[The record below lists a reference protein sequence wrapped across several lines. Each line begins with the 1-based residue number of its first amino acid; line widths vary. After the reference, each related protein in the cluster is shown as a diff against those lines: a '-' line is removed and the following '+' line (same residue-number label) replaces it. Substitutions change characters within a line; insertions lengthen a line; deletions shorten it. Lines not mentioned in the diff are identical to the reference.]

1 MAGDLNFKVNFDTA
15 QAGAELQSLLEK
27 FIAGSESA
35 GNRLNRALGGTT
47 ERKVVIRTEVDETG
61 VKKLTSQVLTLR
73 SEADK
78 LRNAFASATRVDR
91 DSITSLRGQIRQATQ
106 ARDAVQQ
113 FGQAIDLTNRKQ
125 VLSAKQ
131 TEEYTALDARV
142 KSLQQSLK
150 NLQDA
155 DKGLSG
161 RLAAS
166 FGDLF
171 EKGRKFQDLVSIFQ
185 SFGIV
190 IGAFTAPIKAAT
202 NALADLDQ
210 FRLSFQAI
218 GQSSDAASIALSDAS
233 RIALGLGVNI
243 KTVRDGFQQLSP
255 VVLNTGGTL
264 NDVSAITESLASR
277 FAAFGLGA
285 EKSRRVLNG
294 VIQAFGKGKLQ
305 AEELTQQISEADPAF
320 KTDFANA
327 LFKSVDALKAAG
339 GESAQLASELSALA
353 KSGQRPVTALEGLVK
368 QGKITAAVLTQIL
381 PKLSK
386 ADILFGK
393 LGPTASSGVEAFK
406 RGVQGLDEV
415 PVTLRQVQANIENI
429 NQLNLEKFAKTAE
442 PLVLVFVELQAGLA
456 DFISRLGEIGTIKD
470 LVSILSAIGTGVA
483 NVTKFILTGL
493 EGIIRLL
500 GVLTPL
506 IKLLT
511 QIPGLVE
518 LIGAA
523 LLIKFIKP
531 VSESVASAKTLI
543 QAFRDIGKAKDALD
557 GTGGNTL
564 FDPKSSQV
572 AQKSLS
578 QLRKELETPVGS
590 GITESVKGT
599 EKAVETL
606 SKKQINQLNKIQ
618 ERIVEARE
626 DYRDLRVELE
636 RSIQGK
642 QTKIELIDSGEA
654 TKTQA
659 RLKEVRDRIDEIGN
673 IFNTVSWQ
681 DLEEAANVDQ
691 TKVINQTRQLASA
704 NAEVNTQ
711 LANRAGLETGKSD
724 IGGLTN
730 QLSDQ
735 KKELDKAIQEAALL
749 EAQISNV
756 EGGLGKAAK
765 TAALLP
771 ETIATFPLDIQNAV
785 KNLKDLDDAYFG
797 INRKLERVTQYSVG
811 GFVDKS
817 TLEELARLSKI
828 DPSTGLRLYQEVQK
842 NIINEKN
849 RFKSAIELNLV
860 SPALLENA
868 DQIDKIFAK
877 FESDAKFVQTA
888 IDGIDVNNVG
898 IDDLGKQGSASLVSL
913 KDALS
918 GVKER
923 ITDLRSNISRLA
935 TEIAVVKSEDVQTVS
950 PQSAAAANAAVSANK
965 QVNNELTRRVE
976 LEQKIAA
983 LTARNEQLTARKKK
997 VTPLQYTG
1005 TTKNPETGKKEY
1017 ILAEQAVLDQVD
1029 RISKK
1034 IEDEKKKIR
1043 NEIRRYNR
1051 ELAKLGEPPSAEDI
1065 ARTNAI
1071 TQAKGKTLFQLQT
1084 ELDDLQRQLA
1094 KLEPIDAIIRTNFD
1108 LDIQESEASLLEQ
1121 RKKIEKL
1128 VRRQLKL
1135 QTTADVTTT
1144 FNAARS
1150 PEATVTVEDIDA
1162 FKKFREEAVR
1172 SYIDAKLGSEQYVK
1186 QAKTEIETLDRRAA
1200 ALEKARRNASSLPVA
1215 VSGGA
1220 GANDELRA
1228 IQQQADYLRT
1238 SLAQL
1243 DASWARSYQGVLDY
1257 EDVLSALDQGAKITD
1272 QQLHKLA
1279 SANEIIGGA
1288 ASRAADEVSALTQR
1302 QAELTERSRQLGKDL
1317 AGLSLSD
1324 KVEAD
1329 KLNGELTLV
1338 KGELVDVGRQ
1348 LDITSN
1354 SANLLQQEAALI
1366 GTALEQASK
1375 PRAGLQGIKD
1385 IFTGLTESSNKFGKA
1400 FGNTGLVIANGV
1412 SKINGAITT
1421 VVASIREFSAQLLP
1435 FAAISIAIA
1444 AYSKATEA
1452 SRTIQEEN
1460 KQTTDRLKSTIKD
1473 LSTAYAELGGTV
1485 QKVDIKSL
1493 TPQINGLDVVLIS
1506 LGGILKKTI
1515 NLFKQWF
1522 DVIKGSTI
1530 DPLTGQIKKTYSTFE
1545 QFASSLGLIASAA
1558 LVGGRVFGPWGAG
1571 IAGVAAAAAVLTIAL
1586 NTTGAKIDQ
1595 LKEKGTALREGYV
1608 QEIQLLKQLAGQ
1620 VRLFGDEY
1628 LKAKA
1633 AAEAANKKG
1642 GTGAAE
1648 SAGKDVQY
1656 YSKTLSAYG
1665 TLIERTKALRNEQTA
1680 ALGTTRATAQE
1691 AFRLT
1696 NEIRLLETKRDS
1708 TDARKR
1714 EKNGEQG
1721 YRTSIQNQ
1729 INAKKDQLKVI
1740 EEANAQAAASERL
1753 LKAELT
1759 QLEAEL
1765 ERLRVKYGLLTK
1777 EQLANANNTS
1787 NLKDKLKEAKA
1798 ALDLLDFTSQ
1808 RKKFDE
1814 IATSVGTIQA
1824 QLDKLENAAKER
1836 ELAGYVAEVKRQLA
1850 SGEIPTSLSTI
1861 QNLVKSLEE
1870 RSVMLDINSPQLPKV
1885 LQDLLKAEEYAGRLD
1900 GKKAQITLE
1909 LIERGV
1915 QNGSLKD
1922 TLALREKQLEE
1933 LGKVKQSTP
1942 IGSKEYEAIL
1952 AKEKQLTQ
1960 AKEND
1965 EKTVDE
1971 LRSQLA
1977 QKQIDRID
1985 NIIEKQKNASEKRIQ
2000 QIENESKAIEKQY
2013 DAQIKALEG
2022 QRGPAEQELAKLQR
2036 ADLEAKAKQPGRSGL
2051 EARAELERLAREE
2064 KVAQLKEEKEKK
2076 VQELADQ
2083 RAAIEETITQNE
2095 YQLLDTRIAA
2105 EKEIARIRGTQI
2117 DQEISGLQQS
2127 IRNRASGQTGT
2138 TGTTTAVPG
2147 GTQQSVDQAKAAGE
2161 QAGKAYSTGYQMSIK
2176 AAGPPENDPNAKVK
2190 YNFQDPAV
2198 IAASKERNTLQEQYN
2213 ALLASTKALEQ
2224 QQARTTPGQQD
2235 SSVTDQ
2241 ILSNY
2246 QQLAALQAQMASAE
2260 QNYSNSLQATK
2271 QVTGQI
2277 VITNQTLAQ
2286 QFGQLSNT
2294 KPATPVDLSKL
2305 SEAYQKV
2312 TQLNAEY
2319 KKQQGIVNALKTQ
2332 AASSDPAVREA
2343 AIQKLTTENAKLQEL
2358 QKNLN
2363 GAKTAYGS
2371 LESTATGQGLSN
2383 SITPDNL
2390 EQVKNEI
2397 KNWASGLDTVDQ
2409 SGQSISSTLQSTSD
2423 VILQIAAASKLTED
2437 SFKNAAGS
2445 VGSEMLPA
2453 IQQIEP
2459 ELNNIQQ
2466 QLDDIFNKTY
2476 EVAVVLKT
2484 EKQGLWTGGPAT
2496 GGTVY
2501 KVNELGQE
2509 GFMNKFGRVT
2519 PIRKARNSSWRAPGD
2534 GFVIPADIYS
2544 QMSQTS
2550 PAAPSVGISPATPK
2564 APSTGNDSLRS
2575 LAKFTAMLAAKAMQ
2589 PSGDN
2594 GTYELSKVQAHQAQE
2609 IGKLS
2614 RAVQELNEKDWNVN
2628 VKVRNDNSLAYLK
2641 ALNHRL

>member
-27 FIAGSESA
+27 FVAGSESA

-61 VKKLTSQVLTLR
+61 IKKLTSQVVTLR

-78 LRNAFASATRVDR
+78 LKNAFATATRVDR

-113 FGQAIDLTNRKQ
+113 FGQAIDLTSRKQ

-142 KSLQQSLK
+142 KTLQQSLK

-161 RLAAS
+161 RLADS
-166 FGDLF
+166 FGELLNR
-171 EKGRKFQDLVSIFQ
+171 GRKLQDIVTIFQ
-185 SFGIV
+185 SVGIAISAV
-190 IGAFTAPIKAAT
+190 TAPIKAAT

-218 GQSSDAASIALSDAS
+218 GQSSSAAAGALADAS

-255 VVLNTGGTL
+255 VVLNTGGSL
-264 NDVSAITESLASR
+264 DDVSAITESLSSR

-353 KSGQRPVTALEGLVK
+353 KSGQRPVAALEGLVK
-368 QGKITAAVLTQIL
+368 QGKITAAVLTEIL

-393 LGPTASSGVEAFK
+393 LGPTATTGVEAFK
-406 RGVQGLDEV
+406 RGLLGLDKI

-429 NQLNLEKFAKTAE
+429 NQLNLEKFAKLAE
-442 PLVLVFVELQAGLA
+442 PLVIVFLELQAAVTDFITRLA
-456 DFISRLGEIGTIKD
+456 DTSAIKD
-470 LVSILSAIGTGVA
+470 LISILSAIGTGIG
-483 NVTKFILTGL
+483 NVTKFILSGIEGL
-493 EGIIRLL
+493 VRLVGIF
-500 GVLTPL
+500 TPL
-506 IKLLT
+506 ISLLT
-511 QIPGLVE
+511 KIPGLVE

-523 LLIKFIKP
+523 LLIKFVKP

-543 QAFRDIGKAKDALD
+543 QAFRDIGKAKSALD
-557 GTGGNTL
+557 STGGNQL

-578 QLRKELETPVGS
+578 ELRKELQAPVSS
-590 GITESVKGT
+590 GTT
-599 EKAVETL
+599 KAVKETSTAL
-606 SKKQINQLNKIQ
+606 EETTKISKKSLKEATKLRATIQ
-618 ERIVEARE
+618 ELGDERRAIEKEIADTQTRQATATAE
-626 DYRDLRVELE
+626 NASRNQSIKSIKSEISELE
-636 RSIQGK
+636 RLRNTSKTTAQGLRNFYF
-642 QTKIELIDSGEA
+642 QQEQAQRSAAGIGPREA
-654 TKTQA
+654 FVPQIP
-659 RLKEVRDRIDEIGN
+659 D
-673 IFNTVSWQ
+673 
-681 DLEEAANVDQ
+681 
-691 TKVINQTRQLASA
+691 SA
-704 NAEVNTQ
+704 NLIKQIHETDAETNNLTKRIEVLQTELNKLNAIKASPEVNIV
-711 LANRAGLETGKSD
+711 G
-724 IGGLTN
+724 
-730 QLSDQ
+730 
-735 KKELDKAIQEAALL
+735 
-749 EAQISNV
+749 
-756 EGGLGKAAK
+756 
-765 TAALLP
+765 
-771 ETIATFPLDIQNAV
+771 
-785 KNLKDLDDAYFG
+785 DLDG
-797 INRKLERVTQYSVG
+797 QIK
-811 GFVDKS
+811 
-817 TLEELARLSKI
+817 TLKA
-828 DPSTGLRLYQEVQK
+828 
-842 NIINEKN
+842 
-849 RFKSAIELNLV
+849 
-860 SPALLENA
+860 
-868 DQIDKIFAK
+868 
-877 FESDAKFVQTA
+877 
-888 IDGIDVNNVG
+888 
-898 IDDLGKQGSASLVSL
+898 
-913 KDALS
+913 
-918 GVKER
+918 
-923 ITDLRSNISRLA
+923 
-935 TEIAVVKSEDVQTVS
+935 
-950 PQSAAAANAAVSANK
+950 
-965 QVNNELTRRVE
+965 RRVE
-976 LEQKIAA
+976 LEKEIRDSAKKLSRIEVGPAQETVNIAA
-983 LTARNEQLTARKKK
+983 PTSNIESADKLIKD
-997 VTPLQYTG
+997 Y
-1005 TTKNPETGKKEY
+1005 KN
-1017 ILAEQAVLDQVD
+1017 
-1029 RISKK
+1029 
-1034 IEDEKKKIR
+1034 
-1043 NEIRRYNR
+1043 N
-1051 ELAKLGEPPSAEDI
+1051 
-1065 ARTNAI
+1065 
-1071 TQAKGKTLFQLQT
+1071 
-1084 ELDDLQRQLA
+1084 
-1094 KLEPIDAIIRTNFD
+1094 
-1108 LDIQESEASLLEQ
+1108 
-1121 RKKIEKL
+1121 
-1128 VRRQLKL
+1128 
-1135 QTTADVTTT
+1135 
-1144 FNAARS
+1144 
-1150 PEATVTVEDIDA
+1150 
-1162 FKKFREEAVR
+1162 AVR
-1172 SYIDAKLGSEQYVK
+1172 SYIEMKMGSEDYVR
-1186 QAKTEIETLDRRAA
+1186 QVTSEIEALDRRAKLLKGSRGNLPSLNV
-1200 ALEKARRNASSLPVA
+1200 ALPGSFDVT
-1215 VSGGA
+1215 
-1220 GANDELRA
+1220 DELRSV
-1228 IQQQADYLRT
+1228 QSQADKLRS

-1243 DASWARSYQGVLDY
+1243 DASWARSYKGVLDY
-1257 EDVLSALDQGAKITD
+1257 EDALTTLDSGAKLTE
-1272 QQLHKLA
+1272 QQLSRL
-1279 SANEIIGGA
+1279 GA
-1288 ASRAADEVSALTQR
+1288 AGDIVQQAAVAAAAEVAGLTDEQTRLQGVASNLKT
-1302 QAELTERSRQLGKDL
+1302 ELSK
-1317 AGLSLSD
+1317 LSLSD
-1324 KVEAD
+1324 NVKAD
-1329 KLNGELTLV
+1329 ELRGQLTDVNGQLGDLDKKLQG
-1338 KGELVDVGRQ
+1338 
-1348 LDITSN
+1348 SA
-1354 SANLLQQEAALI
+1354 SAANLLAQESQLI
-1366 GTALEQASK
+1366 GSALEQAAK
-1375 PRAGLQGIKD
+1375 PRPKLDGITQSLKQMS
-1385 IFTGLTESSNKFGKA
+1385 GSSNTFASNFGKL
-1400 FGNTGLVIANGV
+1400 GLGVINTGTRLANLFKG
-1412 SKINGAITT
+1412 IG
-1421 VVASIREFSAQLLP
+1421 ASIASLGPQLAV
-1435 FAAISIAIA
+1435 FAAISIAVSA
-1444 AYSKATEA
+1444 F
-1452 SRTIQEEN
+1452 N
-1460 KQTTDRLKSTIKD
+1460 KQSELVKNVQQQNKAELDKLNATVNDLKDSYGALT
-1473 LSTAYAELGGTV
+1473 STAQQTNIDTLIP
-1485 QKVDIKSL
+1485 KFS
-1493 TPQINGLDVVLIS
+1493 GLEVVLIS
-1506 LGGILKKTI
+1506 LGGAIKTVI
-1515 NLFKQWF
+1515 DFLGGLFNKLSSVAQV
-1522 DVIKGSTI
+1522 DA
-1530 DPLTGQIKKTYSTFE
+1530 LTGQVTKAGDAFGAFFGVLGTTAAGALTGFLVSGLNPLGAAVGAVTG
-1545 QFASSLGLIASAA
+1545 LVVGLIGVMNQSGVTVDQIKQKNEE
-1558 LVGGRVFGPWGAG
+1558 LRKGYQQQFG
-1571 IAGVAAAAAVLTIAL
+1571 
-1586 NTTGAKIDQ
+1586 
-1595 LKEKGTALREGYV
+1595 ALRELVTQIDIYGKAYDKV
-1608 QEIQLLKQLAGQ
+1608 KAKNDAGKGNEQSLNNQIQLFSRITAAYGALVNKSRELKLAQ
-1620 VRLFGDEY
+1620 DSTVRSYDAASTSLVTLDQKIKSLQGELTKLNSIRSNPY
-1628 LKAKA
+1628 RAKEIEQQIAGLTQQKA
-1633 AAEAANKKG
+1633 A
-1642 GTGAAE
+1642 
-1648 SAGKDVQY
+1648 
-1656 YSKTLSAYG
+1656 
-1665 TLIERTKALRNEQTA
+1665 TA
-1680 ALGTTRATAQE
+1680 ALRQE
-1691 AFRLT
+1691 LA
-1696 NEIRLLETKRDS
+1696 K
-1708 TDARKR
+1708 
-1714 EKNGEQG
+1714 
-1721 YRTSIQNQ
+1721 TSNT
-1729 INAKKDQLKVI
+1729 
-1740 EEANAQAAASERL
+1740 
-1753 LKAELT
+1753 LKA
-1759 QLEAEL
+1759 QYAIIQAEI
-1765 ERLRVKYGLLTK
+1765 ERLRKKFGLLSQ
-1777 EQLANANNTS
+1777 EQLKNATS
-1787 NLKDKLKEAKA
+1787 VDNLDAKYKELKS
-1798 ALDLLDFTSQ
+1798 ALELLDFGTQ
-1808 RKKFDE
+1808 KQKFNE
-1814 IATSVGTIQA
+1814 VATEMGKVKA
-1824 QLDKLENAAKER
+1824 QIDQIENAAKSR
-1836 ELAGYVAEVKRQLA
+1836 ELAGYISEVKNQLA
-1850 SGEIPTSLSTI
+1850 NGEIPTSLATI

-1870 RSVMLDINSPQLPKV
+1870 RSISLDINSPELPKV
-1885 LQDLLKAEEYAGRLD
+1885 LQDLLKAEDFTNRLD
-1900 GKKAQITLE
+1900 GKKAEITLE
-1909 LIERGV
+1909 LIERGL
-1915 QNGSLKD
+1915 QSGSLAN
-1922 TLALREKQLEE
+1922 TLALREKQLQE
-1933 LGKVKQSTP
+1933 LGKVKQTTP
-1942 IGSKEYEAIL
+1942 IGSNEYEAIL

-1971 LRSQLA
+1971 LRSELA

-1985 NIIEKQKNASEKRIQ
+1985 NIVEAQKNASEKRIQ
-2000 QIENESKAIEKQY
+2000 QIDRESKAIEKQY

-2064 KVAQLKEEKEKK
+2064 KVTQLKEEKEKK

-2095 YQLLDTRIAA
+2095 YQLLDTRISA
-2105 EKEIARIRGTQI
+2105 EKEIAKIRGTQI

-2319 KKQQGIVNALKTQ
+2319 KKQQGIVNALKAQTS
-2332 AASSDPAVREA
+2332 SSDPAVRQA
-2343 AIQKLTTENAKLQEL
+2343 AIQQLAIENTKLQDL
-2358 QKNLN
+2358 QTKLN
-2363 GAKTAYGS
+2363 GVKSAYSS

-2390 EQVKNEI
+2390 DQLKTEI

-2409 SGQSISSTLQSTSD
+2409 SGKSVSSTLQSTSD